1 MYKRQVATGGQ
12 GEIDL
17 KYDTM
22 LSMADK
28 VMRYKYVVKN
38 VAQSY
43 GKVATFM
50 PKPIYNDNG
59 TGMHTHQS
67 IWKDGKPLFA
77 GNEYAGLSKMALN
90 YIGGLIKHG
99 QALMGLCAP
108 TSNTVSYTHLTLP
121 TKRIV

>member
-1 MYKRQVATGGQ
+1 
-12 GEIDL
+12 
-17 KYDTM
+17 
-22 LSMADK
+22 
-28 VMRYKYVVKN
+28 
-38 VAQSY
+38 
-43 GKVATFM
+43 M

-77 GNEYAGLSKMALN
+77 GSEYAGLSKMALN

-108 TSNTVSYTHLTLP
+108 TSNSY
-121 TKRIV
+121 KN